1 MNTLAILREYFRY
14 LSTIMM
20 DYFGL
25 FNLHFKLTITSNG
38 RHHEHLKA
46 FVNYCRHYK
55 INEHS
60 RNPSGVL
67 SVTSTNI
74 MDFFGLRQ
82 SSYKLTIT
90 SNARHREHLKAFA
103 NYCEHYKINEH
114 SCNFSGV
121 LSVTFDH
128 SHDCFGL
135 RQSLYK
141 LTITSYA
148 RYRERLNAFASSCEH
163 HKINEHSRNPSGV
176 LS

>member
-1 MNTLAILREYFRY
+1 MNTLVIPPGYFRY
-14 LSTIMM
+14 LSTI
-20 DYFGL
+20 
-25 FNLHFKLTITSNG
+25 
-38 RHHEHLKA
+38 
-46 FVNYCRHYK
+46 
-55 INEHS
+55 
-60 RNPSGVL
+60 
-67 SVTSTNI
+67 I

-82 SSYKLTIT
+82 FSYKLTIT

-114 SCNFSGV
+114 SRNFSGV
-121 LSVTFDH
+121 LLVTFDH

-141 LTITSYA
+141 RTITSYA

-176 LS
+176 LSVTFDHYH